1 MLQLKLCQE
10 PTKHCQKQHKKF
22 PEIFFPAFGVVGVV
36 VDFHG
41 IAINFILNSKHKKW
55 SYRSFKILIPDKTI
69 TV

>member
-36 VDFHG
+36 VDFH
-41 IAINFILNSKHKKW
+41 INYLLK
-55 SYRSFKILIPDKTI
+55 
-69 TV
+69 